1 MHFLIIYISMLV
13 KATLHKSRAVNIK
26 ELVKDINGVSSRKP
40 LEKIIADDLLDA
52 NEVSHLIHKRILPNL
67 PKIRAPIEDIVTPL
81 QRKLLSLVLDH
92 IDNLGK
98 WISVLDAI
106 VKVYMGKYEATIAAI
121 DEFSGIGRR
130 SAEVILA
137 EIGKDLSRFPSAA
150 HISF

>member
-1 MHFLIIYISMLV
+1 MLV

-26 ELVKDINGVSSRKP
+26 ELVKDINGVSSQKP

-130 SAEVILA
+130 SDEVILA